1 MLWRLIGED
10 IELVLAAEPALGA
23 VRADAG
29 QLEQVLVNLAVNA
42 RDAMPQ
48 GGRLT
53 IGTANAALGG
63 GDASPAPEAPPGPYV
78 SLAVTDP
85 GVGMD
90 ADTRA
95 HLSEPFFTTKPRG
108 KGTGL
113 GLATVYGIVRQ
124 SGGHIAVDT
133 APGRGSAFHIYLPRV
148 AEAPEPAG
156 SARAVVAPAPGRE
169 TVLLAEDEQ
178 LVRLLARKI
187 LEQAGYTVLVAA
199 GGAEALQLATQHAGP
214 LDLLVTDVVMP
225 EMSGRELVHRLPAQ
239 RPHTPG
245 LYMSGYADQAIER
258 HGGVDPG
265 PAVIQK
271 AFTPAGLARKVR
283 EVLDEK

>member
-53 IGTANAALGG
+53 IGTANAALSG
-63 GDASPAPEAPPGPYV
+63 GDASPVPEAPPGPYV
-78 SLAVTDP
+78 SLAVTDT

-95 HLSEPFFTTKPRG
+95 HLFEPFFTTKPRG

-133 APGRGSAFHIYLPRV
+133 APGR
-148 AEAPEPAG
+148 
-156 SARAVVAPAPGRE
+156 
-169 TVLLAEDEQ
+169 
-178 LVRLLARKI
+178 
-187 LEQAGYTVLVAA
+187 
-199 GGAEALQLATQHAGP
+199 
-214 LDLLVTDVVMP
+214 
-225 EMSGRELVHRLPAQ
+225 ELVHRLAEQ
-239 RPHTPG
+239 RPEMRV
-245 LYMSGYADQAIER
+245 LYMSGYADEAVAQ
-258 HGGVDPG
+258 HGVLDPG
-265 PAVIQK
+265 TAFIQK
-271 AFTPAGLARKVR
+271 PFTPDGLARKVR
-283 EVLDEK
+283 EVLDG

>member
-1 MLWRLIGED
+1 
-10 IELVLAAEPALGA
+10 
-23 VRADAG
+23 
-29 QLEQVLVNLAVNA
+29 
-42 RDAMPQ
+42 
-48 GGRLT
+48 
-53 IGTANAALGG
+53 
-63 GDASPAPEAPPGPYV
+63 
-78 SLAVTDP
+78 
-85 GVGMD
+85 MD

-95 HLSEPFFTTKPRG
+95 PLLEPFFTTKPRG

-156 SARAVVAPAPGRE
+156 SARAVVAPASGRE

-214 LDLLVTDVVMP
+214 LDLLVTGGRVP
-225 EMSGRELVHRLPAQ
+225 PKSGP
-239 RPHTPG
+239 RPIDPPP
-245 LYMSGYADQAIER
+245 R
-258 HGGVDPG
+258 HGPPTRG
-265 PAVIQK
+265 A
-271 AFTPAGLARKVR
+271 
-283 EVLDEK
+283 